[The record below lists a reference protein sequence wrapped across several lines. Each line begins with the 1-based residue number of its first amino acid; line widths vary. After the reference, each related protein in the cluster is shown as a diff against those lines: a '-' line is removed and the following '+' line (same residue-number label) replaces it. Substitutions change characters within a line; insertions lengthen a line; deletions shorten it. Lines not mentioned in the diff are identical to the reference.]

1 MLNIIL
7 HISLVW
13 LKLTFRDGKKK
24 CVNAFSFVGDL
35 FFSETVPLQTL
46 TDKNCVG
53 DVTEQSGSI
62 EFISEVW

>member
-1 MLNIIL
+1 M
-7 HISLVW
+7 V
-13 LKLTFRDGKKK
+13 KK
-24 CVNAFSFVGDL
+24 CVNALSIVGDL

-46 TDKNCVG
+46 ADKNCVG